1 MGSEANGLMKD
12 TKEAL
17 FNAPLA
23 DQKLGFIMATAKK
36 AVLAPTSVITNKAV
50 LLYSSKGE
58 DLTNK

>member
-1 MGSEANGLMKD
+1 MMGSVANGLMKD

-36 AVLAPTSVITNKAV
+36 AVLVYVARFAHFEVAT
-50 LLYSSKGE
+50 
-58 DLTNK
+58 